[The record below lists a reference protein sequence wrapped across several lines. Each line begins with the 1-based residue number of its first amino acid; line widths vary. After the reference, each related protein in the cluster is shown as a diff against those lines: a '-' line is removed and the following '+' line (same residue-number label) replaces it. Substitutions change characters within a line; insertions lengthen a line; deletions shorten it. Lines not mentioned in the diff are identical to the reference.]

1 MTTMNELGE
10 FGVPEAFDPDA
21 RRATVYASLRATQAT
36 KFGNYEQ
43 DTELISCRICGK
55 KFASSRYRRKYCSEK
70 CRQEARRR
78 SWRKQ
83 WNERKK
89 KKWAK

>member
-1 MTTMNELGE
+1 MTTINELGE
-10 FGVPEAFDPDA
+10 FEIPEPFDPDA
-21 RRATVYASLRATQAT
+21 KRATVYASLRATRAT

-43 DTELISCRICGK
+43 DAELIPCGICGK
-55 KFASSRYRRKYCSEK
+55 KFASSRYRRKYCSDE
-70 CRQEARRR
+70 CVNEAKRRR
-78 SWRKQ
+78 WRKQ